1 MGDRKISPA
10 GVAQVF
16 AWSPPPPS
24 PPPLSPSLP
33 FIPGTIVQAS
43 FFGPLHIPGPK
54 QKPFLTPMTRP
65 AVILSGMCRP
75 PGLGWGACML
85 PIYILACQLQ
95 GEQGPVEGGGLKEWG
110 VQNHQISRQ
119 EGGSE
124 GRTTSSGVPGQG
136 SEAGPEAGEDSNL
149 GRPGSLALHTP
160 RGPRPSLVS
169 HIVCTLDFTLYSI
182 WLLLF
187 FNEVRLK
194 IHLPGPACLGLKAIK
209 LETNLLIRVSL
220 CKSHLINSLSSLAL
234 STARPGEGIGLP
246 VGPLDEFPWRGRPFL
261 QRWGGGAAS
270 QNLPQEGLG
279 ERPLSG
285 LINQKM

>member
-1 MGDRKISPA
+1 M
-10 GVAQVF
+10 
-16 AWSPPPPS
+16 
-24 PPPLSPSLP
+24 
-33 FIPGTIVQAS
+33 
-43 FFGPLHIPGPK
+43 
-54 QKPFLTPMTRP
+54 
-65 AVILSGMCRP
+65 
-75 PGLGWGACML
+75 
-85 PIYILACQLQ
+85 
-95 GEQGPVEGGGLKEWG
+95 EEGGLQEWG

-124 GRTTSSGVPGQG
+124 GRTTSSGVPGRG

-149 GRPGSLALHTP
+149 GRLWPFTSPVAP
-160 RGPRPSLVS
+160 APPLVS

-234 STARPGEGIGLP
+234 TTARPGEGIGLP

-261 QRWGGGAAS
+261 QRWWWWGGRCCQPEPPPGRAGREAPFRV
-270 QNLPQEGLG
+270 N
-279 ERPLSG
+279 
-285 LINQKM
+285 